1 MTELDR
7 LMERINQGR
16 EYRNMPVM
24 EARSGESG
32 DQKVVEGYATTFE
45 NEYEVYNDGTYR
57 VMESVDSNAFEGCDM
72 SDCIM
77 QYNHQGHVFA
87 AVRNGT
93 LVVQP
98 DAHGLA
104 CRADLSG
111 TELGRQVWEEIRGG
125 YTQTMSMG
133 FRVAKHDRRVEED
146 KETGKVTLHRKILR
160 FSKLFDVSAVS
171 LPANDATEIS
181 VRCLGEG
188 VIKEIAEERRRRS
201 TRNTNLMNRLKILGG
216 RANEI
221 HS

>member
-1 MTELDR
+1 MTALDR

-16 EYRNMPVM
+16 EYRNVQVF
-24 EARSGESG
+24 EARSGEGG
-32 DQKVVEGYATTFE
+32 DQKTVEGYATTFG
-45 NEYEVYNDGTYR
+45 NEYELYSDGNYR
-57 VMESVDSNAFEGCDM
+57 VMESVDSNAFDGCDM

-77 QYNHQGHVFA
+77 QYNHEGRVFA

-93 LVVQP
+93 LEVKP
-98 DAHGLA
+98 DEHGLA

-125 YTQTMSMG
+125 YTRTMSMG
-133 FRVAKHDRRVEED
+133 FRVGKHDRRVEED
-146 KETGKVTLHRKILR
+146 EETGKITVHRRILR

-171 LPANDATEIS
+171 IPANDATEIS